1 MKKVFMEP
9 ELKVT
14 KFEYEDFICSSG
26 NVDVG
31 TDPDVPDNGV
41 DGDWWR

>member
-14 KFEYEDFICSSG
+14 KFEYENIMDGNIDMTSG
-26 NVDVG
+26 VIPPDESVDPG
-31 TDPDVPDNGV
+31 WED
-41 DGDWWR
+41 

>member
-14 KFEYEDFICSSG
+14 KFEYEDIMQQTS
-26 NVDVG
+26 
-31 TDPDVPDNGV
+31 TPEVPDYSEEFPE
-41 DGDWWR
+41 

>member
-14 KFEYEDFICSSG
+14 KFEYEDIMEG
-26 NVDVG
+26 GIGVG
-31 TDPDVPDNGV
+31 GGPSVPDYGEEP
-41 DGDWWR
+41 DWD

>member
-14 KFEYEDFICSSG
+14 KFEYEDIMTGVGG
-26 NVDVG
+26 NAS
-31 TDPDVPDNGV
+31 VPDTEV
-41 DGDWWR
+41 EPDWD